1 MSKKLSN
8 LKNPTVSVLM
18 PAYNAEKYIA
28 ESIESILNQTFS
40 DFEFIIIND
49 GSTDNTAK
57 IVREY
62 ARRDSRIKFIDN
74 KKNMGVAKT
83 RNQLL
88 DNAVG
93 KYIAYQDSDDISL
106 AHRLAYQ
113 VDFLDS
119 HPDISVV
126 GAAMETFPKYEK
138 LVYVERPKLLDFY
151 GYNAVSNAVVMFRR
165 SDILKYGF
173 KYKENYQTCEDYDF
187 WVQIVRV
194 LKIYNLPEVLIKY
207 RVLENSLSHNNPNLD
222 KLNKIIRQDILDCL
236 TDDYMTRLK
245 LSQKY
250 NQSLFGFIPLFHVKQ
265 KRIYLFCFIPFLKL
279 HGKWW
284 NLFGIIP
291 FIKNQEIRK

>member
-57 IVREY
+57 IIREY

-151 GYNAVSNAVVMFRR
+151 GYNMVSNAVVMFRR

-194 LKIYNLPEVLIKY
+194 LKIYNLPEVLMKY
-207 RVLENSLSHNNPNLD
+207 RVLEKSLSHNNPNLD
-222 KLNKIIRQDILDCL
+222 KFNKIIRQDILDCL
-236 TDDYMTRLK
+236 TDDYMMRMK

-250 NQSLFGFIPLFHVKQ
+250 NQYLFGFIPLFHVKQ

-291 FIKNQEIRK
+291 FIKNQEIKK